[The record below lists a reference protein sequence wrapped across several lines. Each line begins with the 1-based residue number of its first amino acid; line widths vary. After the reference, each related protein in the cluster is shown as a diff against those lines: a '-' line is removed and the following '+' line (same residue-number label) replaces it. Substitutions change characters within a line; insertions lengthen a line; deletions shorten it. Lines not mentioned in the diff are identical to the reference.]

1 MVVRA
6 GHLYC
11 DGLLVPELEGQRMR
25 DYRFDWEFI
34 AFFMRPLGRNAP
46 LGSLGPPESDLP

>member
-11 DGLLVPELEGQRMR
+11 DGLLVSEPVGQRTR
-25 DYRFDWEFI
+25 AYRVDGGFI
-34 AFFMRPLGRNAP
+34 AFFMRPLGRGDPPA
-46 LGSLGPPESDLP
+46 SLEPPESDLP